1 MGRLL
6 GFVGAIALA
15 FCAGAQSL
23 DRTLAMSPRQVVAG
37 EARHALVIGNSAYRN
52 SPLRNPVN
60 DARATAN
67 ALAQAGFSITL
78 LEDATQ
84 AAMLRAIRSL
94 GDRLAKGGVGLF
106 YYAGHGVQVKGR
118 NYLIPVNADIAR
130 EYEIEFGAVDMNLVL
145 AMMDSA
151 KNALNIVILD
161 ACRNNPF
168 ARSFRSVQNGLA
180 QMDAPTGSFIAFA
193 TAPGSV
199 ASDGDGENG
208 VYTKHLLAEIAKPGV
223 PIELMFKQVRNGVM
237 RETKGAQTPWES
249 SSLRGEFAFRPG
261 APQPS
266 VADAVAEALRKE
278 RESQR
283 QETERLVRAA
293 LEQQRKQLEA
303 LGLRPTAPSKPAP
316 AAAAVPAPALTSASL
331 APSSTLAPQTA
342 RGLPQAGDSWTYRLV
357 EPKGSYAGAQR
368 NYVSTISAVSPDAIL
383 ERYAIDDGPS
393 GEWAHG
399 PGGYLAGLGK
409 SLFAPYFP
417 LLGEAPASG
426 SVGRVRIEDPACN
439 PAVYVCDAS
448 ARIVG
453 REIVRVPAGSFE
465 SIRVEVEHTWQ
476 AAQQSGSVTFTAHF
490 NGSRK
495 LTVWYAPAVKRAV
508 KFSSRRV
515 FGEIPPVDT
524 HFDLELVS
532 YELK

>member
-6 GFVGAIALA
+6 GFVAVVALA
-15 FCAGAQSL
+15 FSASAQTL
-23 DRTLAMSPRQVVAG
+23 DRTLLVSPKEALAG
-37 EARHALVIGNSAYRN
+37 EARHALVIGNSAYRA

-67 ALAQAGFSITL
+67 ALAQSGFSVTL

-84 AAMLRAIRSL
+84 AAMLRAVRSL
-94 GDRLAKGGVGLF
+94 GDRLARGGVGLF

-130 EYEIEFGAVDMNLVL
+130 EYEIEFGAVDVNLVL

-199 ASDGDGENG
+199 ASDGDGANG

-237 RETKGAQTPWES
+237 RETNGAQTPWES

-261 APQPS
+261 APQPN
-266 VADAVAEALRKE
+266 VADVVAEALRKE
-278 RESQR
+278 RELQR
-283 QETERLVRAA
+283 EETQRLVQAA

-303 LGLRPTAPSKPAP
+303 LGLRPLEPPRPAP
-316 AAAAVPAPALTSASL
+316 AAAVVPAPLMSASV
-331 APSSTLAPQTA
+331 APSSTVAA
-342 RGLPQAGDSWTYRLV
+342 DADRRLPQAGDTWTYRLI
-357 EPKGSYAGAQR
+357 EPKGTYAPGQR
-368 NYVSTISAVSPDAIL
+368 NYVTTVSAASRDAIL
-383 ERYAIDDGPS
+383 ERYVMDDGPS
-393 GEWAHG
+393 GEWAHA

-417 LLGEAPASG
+417 VLSEAPADG
-426 SVGRVRIEDPACN
+426 SLGRVRIDDPACN
-439 PAVYVCDAS
+439 PAVYACEAS

-453 REIVRVPAGSFE
+453 REIVRVPAGNFE
-465 SIRVEVEHTWQ
+465 TIKVEVEHSWQ
-476 AAQQSGSVTFTAHF
+476 PAQQSGSVTFTAHF

-508 KFSSRRV
+508 KFSSRGV

-524 HFDLELVS
+524 HFDLELVR
-532 YELK
+532 YKVK